1 MWIEI
6 DRESELT
13 LTRQVYGQIR
23 QMILSG
29 KLAAG
34 EKLPSTRGASSAL
47 SVSRNVVVEAYDQLI
62 AEGYLESRRG
72 SGTVVAQGLH
82 APDIGISPSHGSK
95 QYREAGRTA
104 RDIVDFRTGMPALE
118 YFPRAEWGKLYRDVL
133 SGAPAS
139 DFAYGEAAG
148 VWELRGAVAQYLYR
162 ARGVSCD
169 PERIVVTSGST
180 QALSLVS
187 RLLRDEGKVALAED
201 PSHAGLRKVMTLA
214 GCRVEGV
221 PADDSGLCTELLP
234 PRRGVSF
241 VCVTPSHQY
250 PLGGVLPIR
259 RRLELV
265 RYAEQNDCY
274 VVEDDYDSEF
284 RYEGQPVGTLCEL
297 NPQRVIYLGS
307 FSKILAPALR
317 LGFMILPQKL
327 LASCVRMKL
336 YSDVHSDSLG
346 QRVLARF
353 IQTGGF
359 EKHVWR
365 MKKRYAAKR
374 GHLLNELS
382 RLCAGRFDVLGHAT
396 GLHLVVRFPE
406 RRLTKETVDEI
417 AALGV
422 RVYRAGSFYLEKESA
437 RDDDIV
443 LGYSHLS
450 LDEITCGIEAICSV
464 VSKLGT

>member
-6 DRESELT
+6 DRESERT
-13 LTRQVYGQIR
+13 ITRQIYGQIR
-23 QMILSG
+23 RMILSG

-34 EKLPSTRGASSAL
+34 EKLPSTRSVSSEL
-47 SVSRNVVVEAYDQLI
+47 SVSRNVVIEAYGQLV
-62 AEGYLESRRG
+62 AEGYLETRTG
-72 SGTVVAQGLH
+72 SCTVVAQGLH
-82 APDIGISPSHGSK
+82 APDIGVPTERGYKRH
-95 QYREAGRTA
+95 REANRTA
-104 RDIVDFRTGMPALE
+104 PDVVDFRTGIPALE
-118 YFPRAEWGKLYRDVL
+118 YFPRKAWGKLYGDVL
-133 SGAPAS
+133 RGSPVS

-148 VWELRGAVAQYLYR
+148 VWELREAIAQYLYR
-162 ARGVSCD
+162 ARGVSCS

-187 RLLRDEGKVALAED
+187 RLLRDDRKVILTKN

-221 PADDSGLCTELLP
+221 HADDRGLCTERLP

-297 NPQRVIYLGS
+297 CPQRVIYFGS

-317 LGFMILPQKL
+317 LGFMILPEKL

-336 YSDVHSDSLG
+336 YSDVHSDAFG
-346 QRVLARF
+346 QRVLARY
-353 IQTGGF
+353 IQSGSF
-359 EKHVWR
+359 EKHVR
-365 MKKRYAAKR
+365 RLKKRYAEKR
-374 GHLLNELS
+374 SHLLSELS
-382 RLCAGRFDVLGHAT
+382 KLCAGRFDVLGHAT
-396 GLHLVVRFPE
+396 GLHLVVRFPG
-406 RRLTKETVDEI
+406 RKLTREMAGEI

-422 RVYRAGSFYLEKESA
+422 RVYRTGSFYLEKEEA
-437 RDDDIV
+437 PDDGIV

-450 LDEITCGIEAICSV
+450 LDEITNGIEAICSV
-464 VSKLGT
+464 VFN